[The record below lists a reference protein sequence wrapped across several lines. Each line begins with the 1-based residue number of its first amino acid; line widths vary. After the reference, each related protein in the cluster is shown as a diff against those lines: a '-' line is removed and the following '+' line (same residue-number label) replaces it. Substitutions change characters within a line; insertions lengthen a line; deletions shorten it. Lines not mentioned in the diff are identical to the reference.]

1 MPKLSIEEIL
11 ASGVLDKSNGTQA
24 PLPTTVGQEEF
35 EAKDTASRALAGAG
49 SSVGSV
55 GSVIGKGLEYLG
67 RPQEALFGAIID
79 DENRSQGF
87 LRGLTGEEDY
97 TATDVLKTF
106 GVEEPGWKSRAAVTV
121 LADPLLAASF
131 LALPSKGR
139 LGLQAVR
146 AVSRTKRAQQMGLRA
161 GQLEVKARRFK
172 DAGIIDDVI
181 GKPKQKVF
189 NFAKSKAKN
198 PQQLADDI
206 ERRIAQ
212 RFKNEDLIVA
222 RKAKEEVLNM
232 AQSVRTEAEFAALTE
247 QTIPVETLLGKQ
259 SGGLFGVLGH
269 MAMWIRDPQRVIPV
283 QYKILESGYT
293 TFEKATVRQMKILR
307 KVLGGMK
314 SGSEESRVLALAL
327 DGDRKAIELVTRG
340 KLKDTLGPSYSIT
353 RKYLDNLADRLRL
366 KKGDK
371 LSNYFPHFW
380 DMSPEQ
386 AAKLRKL
393 PDIAP
398 EVLESVAPKIA
409 FKNLLKREGAKG
421 YKLDAVEA
429 LEAYTLGAMR
439 KIYVEPTLK
448 AAVRSSKLLST
459 SERKYLNS
467 LIQRLKGTSTFSDK
481 WTAEILNKV
490 KQSITDVTGI
500 GFNPSFR
507 PATTTSLTITR
518 QFYRGLLGMNFG
530 SAMKNAT
537 QSVNTVGKTGIMS
550 TMWGAMKMLTRKGR
564 IRAGKAGATETFSL
578 EQLMEKS
585 GHRGLVAKMDSVL
598 FAPFQF
604 VERMNRGIAFHAG
617 MSMGLKRGMN
627 LEKATMLGLETSRET
642 QFIYGA
648 LGRAPM
654 FQTPIGR
661 LMGQFMT
668 FPIKQTEFI
677 ANSSKSDFMRFVLIS
692 GWTAGV
698 FEESLGINP
707 ENFLGFGFFPPGF
720 TISKG
725 LTPGGQMAV
734 ALAGSLK
741 NSVEGNKVA
750 AERSFSEFLDVAA
763 NMIPGKLQGERAA
776 ITYEDWIK
784 RHGDMYDMN
793 QNKLRKFTMQEALIK
808 ALGFTTVKDRKL
820 KEIRQEYRSKEAEV
834 RSEKRRLNRLYFDAK
849 RRNDTEGMAT
859 ILKEEKTIMDR
870 LDLGPSDRLITKQ
883 LQKAVEKRQTL
894 TREER
899 ITQSARKSTREEL
912 QKKFEGVQ

>member
-1 MPKLSIEEIL
+1 MPSMQEIL
-11 ASGVLDKSNGTQA
+11 RQVAAGNTPESPGEV
-24 PLPTTVGQEEF
+24 LPTTFGQKEF
-35 EAKDTASRALAGAG
+35 EAKDVVSRSLAGAG
-49 SSVGSV
+49 GSLGTV
-55 GSVIGKGLEYLG
+55 TSTIGKGLELLG

-79 DENRSQGF
+79 EENRAQGF
-87 LRGLTGEEDY
+87 LRGLTGEEDF

-106 GVEEPGWKSRAAVTV
+106 GVEDPGWKSRAAVTV
-121 LADPLLAASF
+121 LADPLLVASF

-139 LGLQAVR
+139 LGVQAVR
-146 AVSRTKRAQQMGLRA
+146 AIGRTKRARQMGLRS
-161 GQLEVKARRFK
+161 GQLEVKAQRLK
-172 DAGIIDDVI
+172 DTQIIDDVI

-189 NFAKSKAKN
+189 DFAKSKAKT

-206 ERRIAQ
+206 ERRIAK
-212 RFKNEDLIVA
+212 RFKDEDLVVA

-232 AQSVRTEAEFAALTE
+232 AQSVRSESEFIALTE
-247 QTIPVETLLGKQ
+247 ETIPVETLLGKQ
-259 SGGLFGVLGH
+259 RGGLFGVLDH

-293 TFEKATVRQMKILR
+293 TFEKVTVRQMKILK
-307 KVLGGMK
+307 KVMGDIK
-314 SGSEESRVLALAL
+314 AGSEESRVLALAL
-327 DGDRKAIELVTRG
+327 DGDNAALAAVRTG
-340 KLKDTLGPSYSIT
+340 KFKDTLGPTYDIT
-353 RKYLDNLADRLRL
+353 RKYLDNIADRLKL

-380 DMSPEQ
+380 DMSPKQ
-386 AAKLRKL
+386 AALLKKL
-393 PDIAP
+393 PDIPP

-409 FKNLLKREGAKG
+409 FKNLLHREGAKG

-439 KIYVEPTLK
+439 KIYIEPTLE
-448 AAVRSSKLLST
+448 AAKKSSKLLST
-459 SERKYLNS
+459 SEQKYLDN
-467 LIQRLKGTSTFSDK
+467 LISRLKGTSTFSDK
-481 WTAEILNKV
+481 WTAEIFNKV

-507 PATTTSLTITR
+507 PATTVSLTITR

-530 SAMKNAT
+530 SALKNAT
-537 QSVNTVGKTGIMS
+537 QSVNTVGKTGIMN

-564 IRAGKAGATETFSL
+564 IRAGKAGATETFGL

-585 GHRGLVAKMDSVL
+585 GHKGLVAKFDKVL

-604 VERMNRGIAFHAG
+604 VERVNRGVAFHAG
-617 MSMGLKRGMN
+617 MSMGLKKGLS
-627 LEKATMLGLETSRET
+627 LEKATLMGLETSRET

-654 FQTPIGR
+654 FQTPMGR
-661 LMGQFMT
+661 IMGQFMT

-677 ANSSKSDFMRFVLIS
+677 ANSSKSDFMRFILIS

-698 FEESLGINP
+698 FEESLGISP
-707 ENFLGFGFFPPGF
+707 DNFLGFGFLPQGF
-720 TISKG
+720 VISKG
-725 LTPGGQMAV
+725 ITPGGQMAV
-734 ALAGSLK
+734 ALASSLK

-750 AERSFSEFLDVAA
+750 AEKSFSEFLDIAA
-763 NMIPGKLQGERAA
+763 NMIPGKLQGERAI

-793 QNKLRKFTMQEALIK
+793 QNKLRTFTMQEAIIK

-820 KEIRQEYRSKEAEV
+820 KDIRQEHRTKEAEI
-834 RSEKRRLNRLYFDAK
+834 RSEKRRLNRLYFDAR
-849 RRNDTEGMAT
+849 RRNDSESVAAV
-859 ILKEEKTIMDR
+859 LKEEKTIMER
-870 LDLGPSDRLITKQ
+870 LGLEPSDRLITKQ

-899 ITQSARKSTREEL
+899 ITQSARKATRKEL
-912 QKKFEGVQ
+912 RERFEGVQ